1 MPDFFAAKNENPA
14 LVTFIVLRQLFSV
27 SNNSS
32 SKELRRRSRD
42 EEIGADS
49 GRHEEIDF
57 YSLEW
62 QGQES
67 FDGGCTCVLIYCLV
81 FTAHYTAC

>member
-1 MPDFFAAKNENPA
+1 MPDFFAAKNKNPA

-42 EEIGADS
+42 EETGADS
-49 GRHEEIDF
+49 GCHEEIDF
-57 YSLEW
+57 YSWSGRVRSHLMEAVPV
-62 QGQES
+62 
-67 FDGGCTCVLIYCLV
+67 C
-81 FTAHYTAC
+81 